1 MNILISNDDGIYAE
15 GIKILV
21 NYLQDAGHTT
31 YVVAPLEEQSGTGH
45 GITLHQPLRVRKV
58 YRDNCL
64 FGHSVSGK
72 PADTVKV
79 ALTHLYDEQDID
91 FVISGINRGANL
103 GTDLFYS
110 GTFAAASEGT
120 FWKKNA
126 IALSL
131 IVDGDDLYF
140 ESAGEFVA
148 NYLET
153 IKGIDFPTGTL
164 LNINVP
170 NLPMEEIKGIK
181 YTKQSNRKFQEKLIE
196 RKDSQSNKYFWLGGH
211 PVKGDHIENSDLDAI
226 ENGYIS
232 ITPVKLNLY
241 DNELEILLKENTKK
255 EKYEINRS

>member
-21 NYLQDAGHTT
+21 DFLKEAGHTL

-45 GITLHQPLRVRKV
+45 GITLHQPMRVKEV
-58 YRDNCL
+58 YRGGEL
-64 FGHSVSGK
+64 FGHSVTGK

-79 ALTHLYDEQDID
+79 ALTHLYDEANID

-103 GTDLFYS
+103 GNDLFYS

-131 IVDGDDLYF
+131 LVNGDNLYF
-140 ESAGEFVA
+140 ESAGEFIVD
-148 NYLET
+148 YLET
-153 IKGIDFPTGTL
+153 IKGITFPMGTL

-170 NLPMEEIKGIK
+170 NLPKEEIKGMK

-196 RKDSQSNKYFWLGGH
+196 RTDTQGNTYYWLGGSPIH
-211 PVKGDHIENSDLDAI
+211 GDHVENSDVQAVED
-226 ENGYIS
+226 GYIS

-241 DNELEILLKENTKK
+241 DSELEEMLKK
-255 EKYEINRS
+255 

>member
-45 GITLHQPLRVRKV
+45 GITLHQPLRVKEV
-58 YRDNCL
+58 YRDNTL

-72 PADTVKV
+72 PADTIKV
-79 ALTHLYDEQDID
+79 ALTHLYDEKNID

-120 FWKKNA
+120 FWRKNS

-131 IVDGDDLYF
+131 IVDGSDLYF
-140 ESAGEFVA
+140 ESAGEFIA
-148 NYLET
+148 EYLKD
-153 IKGIDFPTGTL
+153 IKDIKFPVGTL

-170 NLPMEEIKGIK
+170 NLPTEEIKGVK
-181 YTKQSNRKFQEKLIE
+181 YTRQSNRKFQEKLIE
-196 RKDSQSNKYFWLGGH
+196 REDSQGNQYFWLGGH
-211 PVKGDHIENSDLDAI
+211 PIKGDHVENSDLEAV

-241 DNELEILLKENTKK
+241 DNELEVLLKKNTKK